1 MSVLWRIFYCSNS
14 LFLVKLSSTVRIPFS
29 IPKNPSWMIGLF
41 RMWTFFRVQ
50 RTLIRRYPKE
60 YPLRMKKN
68 FSPLVTRYYFLDE
81 IFSNQVPP
89 MKIISSTNNWIVF
102 TRLINKEKKL
112 LLLSINIT
120 LGSLIKKKPQNRK
133 IISIT
138 SQIFDLES
146 NYIIKLSYFS
156 TVRINRNSRIHT
168 KE

>member
-1 MSVLWRIFYCSNS
+1 
-14 LFLVKLSSTVRIPFS
+14 
-29 IPKNPSWMIGLF
+29 
-41 RMWTFFRVQ
+41 
-50 RTLIRRYPKE
+50 
-60 YPLRMKKN
+60 MKKN

-81 IFSNQVPP
+81 IFSNQVSP

-156 TVRINRNSRIHT
+156 TVRINREFVEKNINEEICILLKLTNFSFPKFGEKRIQ
-168 KE
+168 KA

>member
-1 MSVLWRIFYCSNS
+1 MSVLWRTFYCSDS

-29 IPKNPSWMIGLF
+29 IPKNPSWMTGLF

-50 RTLIRRYPKE
+50 RTLIRRYPKG

-81 IFSNQVPP
+81 IFSNQVLP

-102 TRLINKEKKL
+102 TRLINKGKK

-120 LGSLIKKKPQNRK
+120 LGLQFNQKEASKSKNN
-133 IISIT
+133 
-138 SQIFDLES
+138 F
-146 NYIIKLSYFS
+146 NYLTDI
-156 TVRINRNSRIHT
+156 RSRV
-168 KE
+168 

>member
-1 MSVLWRIFYCSNS
+1 
-14 LFLVKLSSTVRIPFS
+14 
-29 IPKNPSWMIGLF
+29 
-41 RMWTFFRVQ
+41 
-50 RTLIRRYPKE
+50 
-60 YPLRMKKN
+60 MKKN

-81 IFSNQVPP
+81 IFSNQVSP

-156 TVRINRNSRIHT
+156 TVRINREFVQKNRNEEIRILLKLT
-168 KE
+168 NFSFPKFGEKRIQKA